1 MPIRLL
7 KFWKDMVWIDERE
20 PKGTS
25 EIKIHDIY
33 YAGKTWN
40 QKIDDVISRMRT
52 NQADIFVV
60 TGMILIE
67 D

>member
-1 MPIRLL
+1 
-7 KFWKDMVWIDERE
+7 MVWIDERE

>member
-7 KFWKDMVWIDERE
+7 KFLKDMVWIRE

-52 NQADIFVV
+52 SQADIFVV

>member
-7 KFWKDMVWIDERE
+7 KFLKDMVWIRE
-20 PKGTS
+20 TKATS

-40 QKIDDVISRMRT
+40 KKIDDVISRMRT
-52 NQADIFVV
+52 SQADIFVV